1 MTFLLT
7 VGLIFVH
14 IFSKRLYILSE
25 VHRHRF
31 LSLSSGI
38 AASYVFVFLLPELN
52 NYQKML
58 ESSLDNK
65 ILVLLEDHIY
75 MVAMLGLVVFYGLE
89 ILVRKIRD
97 VDDCSEDAEASM
109 TIFNI
114 HIGSFFIYNAIIG
127 YLMIRG
133 EYEGFLGHFIYFI
146 AMSVHFIT
154 NDWSLRASH
163 KDVYDRYGRWLLSF
177 AVLIGWAVGAF
188 LDIREVVVSLLAAFI
203 AGGIILNVMKEE
215 LPENRKSNL
224 PAFLFGVVSYTALIL
239 FL

>member
-1 MTFLLT
+1 M
-7 VGLIFVH
+7 
-14 IFSKRLYILSE
+14 SE

-38 AASYVFVFLLPELN
+38 AVSYVFVFLLPELN
-52 NYQKML
+52 KYQKKL

-65 ILVLLEDHIY
+65 ILILLEDHIY
-75 MVAMLGLVVFYGLE
+75 MVAMLGLIVFYGLE
-89 ILVRKIRD
+89 ILVRKIKN
-97 VDDCSEDAEASM
+97 VDNCSEDAEASM
-109 TIFNI
+109 TIFKI

-133 EYEGFLGHFIYFI
+133 EYEGIIGHIIYFI
-146 AMSVHFIT
+146 VMGVHLIT
-154 NDWSLRASH
+154 IDWSLRASH

-188 LDIREVVVSLLAAFI
+188 LNIREVVVSILAAFI

-224 PAFLFGVVSYTALIL
+224 PAFLFGVISYTALIL